1 MNHLQPSS
9 TIRDIQFVPYEDV
22 LGFGHAKGVSSI
34 VVPGAGEPNFD
45 TLEANPYQTVKQRQ
59 EAEVHSLLDKLQPEM
74 IVLDPTQ
81 IGRVTRA
88 SKNEI
93 LKRRREE
100 EIKNDAERF
109 NQMKKKTKRHM
120 LRQRN
125 VVDPRKVNIYIYI
138 HHLWICLLTI
148 VCIYQVQLQE
158 DLQIQR
164 AKMEKKKNAKPFTTL
179 DIFE

>member
-9 TIRDIQFVPYEDV
+9 SIRDIQFVPYEDV

-34 VVPGAGEPNFD
+34 VVPGSGEPNFD

-59 EAEVHSLLDKLQPEM
+59 EAEVHGLLDKLQPEM

-100 EIKNDAERF
+100 EIKSEADKF
-109 NQMKKKTKRHM
+109 NQMKKKTRKHM

-125 VVDPRKVNIYIYI
+125 VVDPRKVSEIDFFYGRWYAHPCISHSGSITRRATVSTGQDCKAEECKAIYYI
-138 HHLWICLLTI
+138 RYL
-148 VCIYQVQLQE
+148 
-158 DLQIQR
+158 
-164 AKMEKKKNAKPFTTL
+164 
-179 DIFE
+179 

>member
-100 EIKNDAERF
+100 EIKNEAEKF
-109 NQMKKKTKRHM
+109 DQMKKKTKRHM

-125 VVDPRKVNIYIYI
+125 VVDPRKVR
-138 HHLWICLLTI
+138 
-148 VCIYQVQLQE
+148 E
-158 DLQIQR
+158 R
-164 AKMEKKKNAKPFTTL
+164 K
-179 DIFE
+179 

>member
-100 EIKNDAERF
+100 EIKNEAEKF
-109 NQMKKKTKRHM
+109 DQLKKKTKRHM

-125 VVDPRKVNIYIYI
+125 VVDPRKVR
-138 HHLWICLLTI
+138 
-148 VCIYQVQLQE
+148 E
-158 DLQIQR
+158 S
-164 AKMEKKKNAKPFTTL
+164 
-179 DIFE
+179 DIDTHVSCRCSLMYHSGSITRRVTVST

>member
-88 SKNEI
+88 SKNDI

-125 VVDPRKVNIYIYI
+125 VVDPRKVIIYTPTPSY
-138 HHLWICLLTI
+138 CLLAHHCMY
-148 VCIYQVQLQE
+148 VCLSRFNY
-158 DLQIQR
+158 
-164 AKMEKKKNAKPFTTL
+164 KKTCSINEPRWKRKRMQSHL
-179 DIFE
+179 LH